1 MIIES
6 EGIYIRMR
14 EDLLKKLKEVKEDD
28 PFLITVTV
36 FNEKAQGKKLDT
48 FLFVNKFP
56 FIEFEG
62 TKKTIV
68 KLIEGA
74 KKNK

>member
-1 MIIES
+1 
-6 EGIYIRMR
+6 MR

>member
-1 MIIES
+1 MHK
-6 EGIYIRMR
+6 
-14 EDLLKKLKEVKEDD
+14 DLLKKIKDIKEDD

-36 FNEKAQGKKLDT
+36 FGKKNSKGKELDT

-62 TKKTIV
+62 TKKMISN
-68 KLIEGA
+68 LIDNA
-74 KKNK
+74 IKKNK